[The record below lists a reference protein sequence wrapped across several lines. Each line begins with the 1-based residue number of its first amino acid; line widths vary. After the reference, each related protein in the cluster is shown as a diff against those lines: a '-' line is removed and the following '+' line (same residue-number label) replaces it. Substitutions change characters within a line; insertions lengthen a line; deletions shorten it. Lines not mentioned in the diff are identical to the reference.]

1 MAARLLIR
9 AALLASLAP
18 IGALAQQAPGADAAG
33 AGSPAPAS
41 PSLASPAPTSP
52 SPTNGAAMSKAIVTV
67 DQEQLYS
74 RSAWGKRAEALVA
87 ERLRALEAENDRLV
101 KELSAEE
108 AALTDQRATL
118 PAEDFRARAAAFDE
132 RVTTLRREREAAS
145 LEVAA
150 LSDAERSTFFAAAIP
165 VIGALMRERGAVVVL
180 DPRTV
185 LLSAEAIDITDAAVS
200 RLNGEIGDGA
210 GKVQPPTV
218 VPRQPAG
225 TEAAPGAGPTEGDAG
240 GIDPFTPP
248 AQPGGQPPAQ
258 PEGQPPA
265 QPGGQPGDTPA
276 GQPAPDAATSPSAPI
291 SPDLSAP
298 SGAPAAPG
306 AGN

>member
-1 MAARLLIR
+1 
-9 AALLASLAP
+9 
-18 IGALAQQAPGADAAG
+18 
-33 AGSPAPAS
+33 
-41 PSLASPAPTSP
+41 
-52 SPTNGAAMSKAIVTV
+52 MSKAIVTV

-200 RLNGEIGDGA
+200 RLDGEIGDGT

-225 TEAAPGAGPTEGDAG
+225 TGAASAAGPAALDAG
-240 GIDPFTPP
+240 GIEPFTPP
-248 AQPGGQPPAQ
+248 AQPGGQS
-258 PEGQPPA
+258 GV
-265 QPGGQPGDTPA
+265 QPGDNPA

>member
-1 MAARLLIR
+1 MSARLLIR

-18 IGALAQQAPGADAAG
+18 VGALAQEAPGADAAG
-33 AGSPAPAS
+33 AAASAPAS

-218 VPRQPAG
+218 VPRQLAG
-225 TEAAPGAGPTEGDAG
+225 TGAASAAGPAALDAG
-240 GIDPFTPP
+240 GIEPFTPP
-248 AQPGGQPPAQ
+248 AQPGGQS
-258 PEGQPPA
+258 GV
-265 QPGGQPGDTPA
+265 QPGDNPA

>member
-18 IGALAQQAPGADAAG
+18 VGALAQEAPGAAA
-33 AGSPAPAS
+33 SAP
-41 PSLASPAPTSP
+41 ASPAPTSP
-52 SPTNGAAMSKAIVTV
+52 ALQAGAAMSKAIVTV

-200 RLNGEIGDGA
+200 RLDGEIGDGA

-225 TEAAPGAGPTEGDAG
+225 TSAASGAGPDAPDAG
-240 GIDPFTPP
+240 GIEPFTP
-248 AQPGGQPPAQ
+248 AARSGDQSGGQSA
-258 PEGQPPA
+258 GQS
-265 QPGGQPGDTPA
+265 GDNPA
-276 GQPAPDAATSPSAPI
+276 GQPAPDAAASSSAPI
-291 SPDLSAP
+291 PADLSAP

>member
-225 TEAAPGAGPTEGDAG
+225 TGAASAAGPAALDAG
-240 GIDPFTPP
+240 GIEPFTPPAQPP

-258 PEGQPPA
+258 S
-265 QPGGQPGDTPA
+265 GGQPGDNPA

>member
-1 MAARLLIR
+1 MSARLLIR

-18 IGALAQQAPGADAAG
+18 VGALAQEAPGADAAG
-33 AGSPAPAS
+33 AAASAPAS

-225 TEAAPGAGPTEGDAG
+225 TGAASAAGSTEGDAG
-240 GIDPFTPP
+240 GIEPFTPPAQPP

-258 PEGQPPA
+258 S
-265 QPGGQPGDTPA
+265 GGQPGDNPA

>member
-1 MAARLLIR
+1 MSARLLIR

-18 IGALAQQAPGADAAG
+18 VGALAQEAPGADAAG
-33 AGSPAPAS
+33 AAASAPAS

-225 TEAAPGAGPTEGDAG
+225 TGAASAAGPAALDAG
-240 GIDPFTPP
+240 GIEPFTPP
-248 AQPGGQPPAQ
+248 AQPGGQS
-258 PEGQPPA
+258 GV
-265 QPGGQPGDTPA
+265 QPGDNPA

>member
-33 AGSPAPAS
+33 APSPAS
-41 PSLASPAPTSP
+41 ISPAPTSP
-52 SPTNGAAMSKAIVTV
+52 APTSPALAAGAAMSKAIVTV

-225 TEAAPGAGPTEGDAG
+225 TGAASAAGSTEGDAG
-240 GIDPFTPP
+240 GIEPFTPPAQPP

-258 PEGQPPA
+258 S
-265 QPGGQPGDTPA
+265 GGQPGDNPA

>member
-1 MAARLLIR
+1 MSARLLIR

-18 IGALAQQAPGADAAG
+18 VGALAQEAPGADAAG
-33 AGSPAPAS
+33 AAASAPAS

-67 DQEQLYS
+67 DQEELYS

-225 TEAAPGAGPTEGDAG
+225 TGAASAAGPAALDAG
-240 GIDPFTPP
+240 GIEPFTPP
-248 AQPGGQPPAQ
+248 AQPGGQS
-258 PEGQPPA
+258 GV
-265 QPGGQPGDTPA
+265 QPGDNPA

>member
-1 MAARLLIR
+1 MSARLLIR

-18 IGALAQQAPGADAAG
+18 VGALAQEAPGADAAG
-33 AGSPAPAS
+33 AAASAPAS

-200 RLNGEIGDGA
+200 RLDGEIGDGT

-225 TEAAPGAGPTEGDAG
+225 TGAASAAGPAALDAG
-240 GIDPFTPP
+240 GIEPFTPP
-248 AQPGGQPPAQ
+248 AQPGGQS
-258 PEGQPPA
+258 GV
-265 QPGGQPGDTPA
+265 QPGDNPA

>member
-18 IGALAQQAPGADAAG
+18 IGALAQQAPGADEAG
-33 AGSPAPAS
+33 APSPAS
-41 PSLASPAPTSP
+41 ISPAPTSP
-52 SPTNGAAMSKAIVTV
+52 APTSPALAAGAAMSKAIVTV

-225 TEAAPGAGPTEGDAG
+225 TGAASAAGPAALDAG
-240 GIDPFTPP
+240 GIEPFTPP
-248 AQPGGQPPAQ
+248 AQP
-258 PEGQPPA
+258 
-265 QPGGQPGDTPA
+265 PA
-276 GQPAPDAATSPSAPI
+276 GAV
-291 SPDLSAP
+291 
-298 SGAPAAPG
+298 
-306 AGN
+306 AG

>member
-18 IGALAQQAPGADAAG
+18 IGALAQQAPGADEAG
-33 AGSPAPAS
+33 APSPAS
-41 PSLASPAPTSP
+41 ISPAPTSP
-52 SPTNGAAMSKAIVTV
+52 APTSPALAAGAAMSKAIVTV

-225 TEAAPGAGPTEGDAG
+225 TGAASAAGPAALDAG
-240 GIDPFTPP
+240 GIEPFTPP
-248 AQPGGQPPAQ
+248 AQPGGQS
-258 PEGQPPA
+258 GV
-265 QPGGQPGDTPA
+265 QPGDNPA

>member
-18 IGALAQQAPGADAAG
+18 IGALAQQAPGADEAG
-33 AGSPAPAS
+33 APSPAS
-41 PSLASPAPTSP
+41 TSPAPTSP
-52 SPTNGAAMSKAIVTV
+52 APTSPALAAGAAMSKAIVTV

-225 TEAAPGAGPTEGDAG
+225 TGAASAAGPAALDAG
-240 GIDPFTPP
+240 GIEPFTPP
-248 AQPGGQPPAQ
+248 AQPGGQS
-258 PEGQPPA
+258 GV
-265 QPGGQPGDTPA
+265 QPGDNPA